1 MLSSR
6 GFNVRVD
13 AIMQA
18 SAARRQKGAAAI
30 EFVAVFIV
38 FFAVFYGLVS
48 HALPMLMLQSFNQ
61 ASSEAVRRCVALD
74 PSSASYASDVQNLA
88 REVVRQQLSW
98 MPGALDFQPI
108 SDTQVTLNGKLLTVA
123 IDYPSSKLTNVLPVL
138 VLPVVGNVP
147 RLPERL
153 RAEASLQ
160 L

>member
-1 MLSSR
+1 
-6 GFNVRVD
+6 
-13 AIMQA
+13 MQA